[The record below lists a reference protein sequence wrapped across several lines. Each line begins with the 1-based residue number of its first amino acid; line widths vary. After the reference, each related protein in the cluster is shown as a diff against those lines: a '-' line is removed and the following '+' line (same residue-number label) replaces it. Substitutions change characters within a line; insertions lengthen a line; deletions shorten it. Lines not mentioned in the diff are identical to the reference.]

1 MHSAIICLSTHAPPI
16 PVLRYPR
23 FMSDLIDLLQWPAMA
38 ASLLAAWLV
47 GSRSAHRR
55 MLGFWV
61 FLGSNVLWVVWGWQ
75 DDAWALIVLNCCLAA
90 TNIRGIFKNES
101 G

>member
-1 MHSAIICLSTHAPPI
+1 
-16 PVLRYPR
+16 
-23 FMSDLIDLLQWPAMA
+23 MSDLIELLQWPAMA

-47 GSRSAHRR
+47 GSRAAQRR
-55 MLGFWV
+55 LLGFWV
-61 FLGSNVLWVVWGWQ
+61 FLGSNVLWVIWGWQ

-90 TNIRGIFKNES
+90 TNVRGIFKNEQ

>member
-1 MHSAIICLSTHAPPI
+1 MEEFIGFLE
-16 PVLRYPR
+16 
-23 FMSDLIDLLQWPAMA
+23 WPAMA

-55 MLGFWV
+55 LAGFVV
-61 FLGSNVLWVVWGWQ
+61 FLISNVLWVVWGWQ

-90 TNIRGIFKNES
+90 TNIRGIVKNEKTDTDTP
-101 G
+101 

>member
-1 MHSAIICLSTHAPPI
+1 MGDWIEW
-16 PVLRYPR
+16 
-23 FMSDLIDLLQWPAMA
+23 LQWPAMA

-55 MLGFWV
+55 LAGFWV
-61 FLGSNVLWVVWGWQ
+61 FLTSNAMWVAWGIH

-90 TNIRGIFKNES
+90 TNIRGIVKNEKGS
-101 G
+101 DTP